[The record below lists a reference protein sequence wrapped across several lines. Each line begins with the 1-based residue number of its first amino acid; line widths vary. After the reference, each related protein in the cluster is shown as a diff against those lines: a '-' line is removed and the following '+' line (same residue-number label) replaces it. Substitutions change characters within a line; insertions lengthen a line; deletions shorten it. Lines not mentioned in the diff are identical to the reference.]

1 MNNWIHRGEKRE
13 NRAEKIEK
21 IVEEIMS
28 MKFSKI
34 MRHQTIDPEVY
45 RNSKDKLHLHTTTC
59 TLIV

>member
-34 MRHQTIDPEVY
+34 M
-45 RNSKDKLHLHTTTC
+45 KDIKP
-59 TLIV
+59 